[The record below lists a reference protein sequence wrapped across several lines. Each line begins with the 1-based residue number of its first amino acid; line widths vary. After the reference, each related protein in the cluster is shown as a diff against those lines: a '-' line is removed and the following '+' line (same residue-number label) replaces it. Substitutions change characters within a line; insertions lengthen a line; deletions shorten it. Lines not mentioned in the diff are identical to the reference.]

1 MKISRDNRS
10 FIEIGGRIMN
20 LDNKKKTMISIIL
33 IIILIISF
41 IIYLIMNNSEDN
53 ALNWEEDIIMQNTQ
67 NEENRKNKI
76 GESTNEI
83 EEEEIIVV
91 HITGE
96 VKKEGILYLAK
107 GARIAD
113 AIKEAGGET
122 DEADLSQVNLA
133 YKLQDGQKIYIPNKN
148 EKVSMYITDNGGNNI
163 IEESNN
169 TQNGEKGGSKKVNI
183 NTASQSEL
191 DSLPGIGPALAQN
204 IIDYREE
211 NGGFKSI
218 EELQNVKGIGDAKY
232 DDIKDNVTI

>member
-1 MKISRDNRS
+1 MRISRDNRS

-169 TQNGEKGGSKKVNI
+169 TQNGEKGGSRKVNI